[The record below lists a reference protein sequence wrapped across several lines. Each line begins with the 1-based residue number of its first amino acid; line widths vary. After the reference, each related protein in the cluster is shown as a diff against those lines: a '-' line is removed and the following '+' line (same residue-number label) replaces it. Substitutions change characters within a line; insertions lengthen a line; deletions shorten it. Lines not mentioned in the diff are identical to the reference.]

1 MDRLGETT
9 HVLSSFKR
17 TRIVSNKHLE
27 RMNKLSILLLI
38 VAVTATF
45 NAAEARLSS
54 PRRLRSVFPR
64 RLNGL
69 QCLGKVLSACPMCGD
84 QSKTAQCQRC
94 GQIFM
99 VENYA
104 QLKAMGC
111 ITPPPSRRRLGGVS
125 TGRRL
130 GGGMQCL
137 NKLLSACPACADPTQ
152 TAQCQ
157 RCGQMYMVENYAQLK
172 AMGCIT
178 PPPSR
183 RSLGARSPR
192 RLRSVFPRRLNGGNP
207 QCSSK
212 ILSACPVCLKGQTAQ
227 CTRCVQ
233 MYMVTNYA
241 QLNAMGCITP
251 SRRRLGGASTGR
263 RLGGWILVAGK
274 WIWDD
279 MDKPL
284 ANGECNRE
292 RCGSGYWDVMEDDQ
306 NVGGG
311 KIYGEYNKGPVKVGG
326 EWNFDA
332 YNDAADYAMW
342 KYRI

>member
-1 MDRLGETT
+1 
-9 HVLSSFKR
+9 
-17 TRIVSNKHLE
+17 
-27 RMNKLSILLLI
+27 MNKLSILLLI

-111 ITPPPSRRRLGGVS
+111 ITPPPSRR
-125 TGRRL
+125 
-130 GGGMQCL
+130 
-137 NKLLSACPACADPTQ
+137 
-152 TAQCQ
+152 
-157 RCGQMYMVENYAQLK
+157 
-172 AMGCIT
+172 
-178 PPPSR
+178 
-183 RSLGARSPR
+183 SLGARSPR

-241 QLNAMGCITP
+241 QLNAMGCIRP

-263 RLGGWILVAGK
+263 RLGGWIFVAGK

-292 RCGSGYWDVMEDDQ
+292 RCGSGYWDVMEDDE

-326 EWNFDA
+326 EWEFDEEDQSVGYDDFGQPSHTRPHMPDGNSIGNWINF
-332 YNDAADYAMW
+332 
-342 KYRI
+342 RL